1 MRSRLVTVFG
11 GTGFIG
17 RHVVRRLAA
26 RELRI
31 RVVSRNWRVHGRVL
45 QPMGDVGQIVGGPV
59 DLSSEPALTQLLAGS
74 DAVINLIGILYETRR
89 QTFAEVH
96 GELPGRIARAAVA
109 AGVTRMVQISAI
121 GADPNARSA
130 YARSKAEGEQA
141 VRAALRA
148 ATILRPSIVVG
159 PEDGFFN
166 RFAAMA
172 RLLPALPLIGGGR
185 TRFQPVWVGD
195 VADAIVAALERE
207 DARGETFEL
216 GGPKVYSFAEL
227 MRYMLKVVGRR
238 RLLLPLSFEVATL
251 QARVMEL
258 LPAPPL
264 TRDQVELLKT
274 DNVVGAHARTLADLG
289 ITPTPIEL
297 VVPDYLVRYRARPA
311 SARRALRR
319 RAQPRSRKP
328 AITTATAI
336 RYQANGPKPRRETK
350 PISQRT
356 TTRADRK
363 AATKPIAIT
372 ARFSVLSAVQF
383 L

>member
-297 VVPDYLVRYRARPA
+297 VVPDYLVRYRARPG
-311 SARRALRR
+311 AL
-319 RAQPRSRKP
+319 AEP
-328 AITTATAI
+328 
-336 RYQANGPKPRRETK
+336 
-350 PISQRT
+350 
-356 TTRADRK
+356 
-363 AATKPIAIT
+363 
-372 ARFSVLSAVQF
+372 
-383 L
+383 